1 MFLGS
6 RETLAPYRLVDAQP
20 SGKGGTVGQSYE
32 EEMPTT
38 FDLLIPGEENAA
50 AFPPAFLS

>member
-20 SGKGGTVGQSYE
+20 SGKGGKVGQSYE

-38 FDLLIPGEENAA
+38 FDLIPGEENAA